1 MSTGA
6 AGQSHSRD
14 LVILVH
20 GLSRT
25 CFSMRH
31 LRRAAEAA
39 GFETQCWGYPSRRH
53 GVRELVRSFR
63 RHLLRLGGRSGRVH
77 FIGHSLGAILIRAAL
92 LEPVPFRIGRVI
104 MLAPPNRGVGL
115 VERLAHLGFLQHL
128 FGRPSAELGP
138 GSRFLRR
145 LGTPAAE
152 IGVIAGS
159 RRFHPCNPT
168 SWLNLALN
176 PAAETDGT
184 VELASTRLPG
194 MRDFLV
200 VEANHS
206 FIIADAEAI
215 AATVAFLRDGAFPR
229 CAPPTAP

>member
-1 MSTGA
+1 MSGPACGA
-6 AGQSHSRD
+6 RPERD

-25 CFSMRH
+25 RHSMRH

-39 GFETQCWGYPSRRH
+39 GFATQCWAYPSRRH
-53 GVRELVRSFR
+53 GVRELVQSFR
-63 RHLLRLGGRSGRVH
+63 RYLLRLGPRGGRVH

-92 LEPVPFRIGRVI
+92 LEPVPFRIGRIV

-115 VERLAHLGFLQHL
+115 VERLSHLAFLQRI

-184 VELASTRLPG
+184 VELASTKLPG

-200 VEANHS
+200 VDANHS
-206 FIIADAEAI
+206 FIIADDEAI
-215 AATVAFLRDGAFPR
+215 EAAIAFLHRGTFPR
-229 CAPPTAP
+229 PAVAKAT